1 MPAVLFRGVLSA
13 SIRMAFPLAV
23 ALLLIPLGRKHIRPR
38 TLFCIEKFM
47 IAGMLLALALTV
59 FGPLVRIPVSNQ
71 APVQQFTPV
80 LPPLAEQMINPTEAV
95 VRGAV
100 SPTPVTVWSV
110 WDFAGY
116 FWFCGA
122 GLLFF
127 FTLVQNL
134 RFFHRIRKD
143 SAPAPS
149 VLENLC
155 ADCSRMIG
163 LRVPPAVRIVPAA
176 SSPMAAGYFCPT
188 IFLPARMLYFSP
200 EQQRLLLSHELYH
213 CKTGDNFWRL
223 FSSVALAIFWFN
235 PLVWVLI
242 RSFSTQCELCCDEN
256 VLSGASVQTRKLYGN
271 LLLLFSAGESKRSQP
286 TLSLQSGWRDTFHS
300 MKLRIGQIVS
310 FERKKAGRIFLMGN
324 ALILLIFSGVIGFR
338 QVYAYSPS
346 PVIILPENP
355 MGFTEGD
362 ECVPKETFVIQAP
375 IDTDQAL
382 HFSLTNM
389 DDSIQVTQLHF
400 MANKK
405 NEVVTAG
412 CYGVVAAVQTK
423 GISEPGRDESIPTQL
438 GKCVIVDC
446 GNGISIRYTYLD
458 TVLVE
463 EGQTVSTGDI
473 LGTAGNTGASFG
485 KADQCGVFVMQD
497 GLMVDP
503 LPFFNV
509 SVQPA
514 VYS

>member
-1 MPAVLFRGVLSA
+1 MPVVLFRGVLSA
-13 SIRMAFPLAV
+13 SIRMAIPLTM
-23 ALLLIPLGRKHIRPR
+23 ALLLLPLGRKHIRPR
-38 TLFCIEKFM
+38 TLFFIEKFM
-47 IAGMLLALALTV
+47 VAGMLLTLVLTA
-59 FGPLVRIPVSNQ
+59 FGPLVRVPVSNQ
-71 APVQQFTPV
+71 APTLQPSPL
-80 LPPLAEQMINPTEAV
+80 LPPLAEQIVNPTEAV
-95 VRGAV
+95 VKGTI
-100 SPTPVTVWSV
+100 SPTPAAVWSA
-110 WDFAGY
+110 WDFVGY

-122 GLLFF
+122 GLLLF

-134 RFFHRIRKD
+134 RFLRRVWKD
-143 SAPAPS
+143 STPGPS

-155 ADCSRMIG
+155 VDCSHMIG
-163 LRVPPAVRIVPAA
+163 LRVPPAVRITSAA
-176 SSPMAAGYFCPT
+176 SSPMAAGYFRPT
-188 IFLPARMLYFSP
+188 IFFPTRMLCFST
-200 EQQRLLLSHELYH
+200 EQQQLLLSHELYH
-213 CKTGDNFWRL
+213 CKTRDNFWRL
-223 FSSVALAIFWFN
+223 FSSIALAIFWFN

-242 RSFSTQCELCCDEN
+242 SSFSTQCELCCDEN

-271 LLLLFSAGESKRSQP
+271 LLLLFSAGESNRGQP
-286 TLSLQSGWRDTFHS
+286 ALFLQSGWRDTFYS

-310 FERKKAGRIFLMGN
+310 FERKKAGRIFLIGSV
-324 ALILLIFSGVIGFR
+324 LVLLFFSGVIGFR

-355 MGFTEGD
+355 IGFTKGD
-362 ECVPKETFVIQAP
+362 ESIPKETFAIQAP

-389 DDSIQVTQLHF
+389 DDSIQVTRLHF
-400 MANKK
+400 MANEK

-412 CYGVVAAVQTK
+412 CCGVVAAVQTK
-423 GISEPGRDESIPTQL
+423 DISEPGRDESIPTQL

-446 GNGISIRYTYLD
+446 GNGISVRYTYLD

-463 EGQTVSTGDI
+463 AGQTVSVGDV

-485 KADQCGVFVMQD
+485 EADQCGVFVMQD

-514 VYS
+514 IYP